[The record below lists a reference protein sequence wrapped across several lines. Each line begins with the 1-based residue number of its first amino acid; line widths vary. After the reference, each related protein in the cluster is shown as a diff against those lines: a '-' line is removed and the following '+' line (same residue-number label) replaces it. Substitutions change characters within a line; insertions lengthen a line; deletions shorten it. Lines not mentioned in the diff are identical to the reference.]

1 MIGKTWDAA
10 CDITSVT
17 PGGPASQGGLLTG
30 DLITAID
37 GLPIRVMDDVG
48 QALNGKGPGTKVQV
62 TVNRVG
68 VERQQEV
75 TLGRRLESRVVG
87 PVGELPPPP
96 ANSDTAANVAAPRP
110 RLGVR
115 TLPVSDEV
123 RQFNNLPDARCDR
136 HRSDAGLAGRAVGH
150 SAGRGRHRGQRSA
163 DRNAARSGSRGRAV
177 RQRDRADLFRSWPA
191 NAKAR
196 HAGPSGT
203 ARQRAEVG
211 AAPRPVDPP
220 ARPMP
225 TDEPTPAEPAQTVE
239 PATPIEPTTAQAPAE
254 AGSSHV
260 AELKAHVRELEAR
273 IEKLEPSLAQ
283 QKSEAK

>member
-1 MIGKTWDAA
+1 
-10 CDITSVT
+10 
-17 PGGPASQGGLLTG
+17 
-30 DLITAID
+30 
-37 GLPIRVMDDVG
+37 MDDVG

-68 VERQQEV
+68 VER
-75 TLGRRLESRVVG
+75 TGSHARTSSRVGVVG

-123 RQFNNLPDARCDR
+123 RQFNNLPDVRGATVIAVTPGSPAEQSGIPLGEVVTAVNDQPIETPQGLAAAVAQSGNEIELTYFDHGQQTQKRVTLAQ
-136 HRSDAGLAGRAVGH
+136 AGLPGDVPKLELRA
-150 SAGRGRHRGQRSA
+150 
-163 DRNAARSGSRGRAV
+163 
-177 RQRDRADLFRSWPA
+177 
-191 NAKAR
+191 
-196 HAGPSGT
+196 
-203 ARQRAEVG
+203 
-211 AAPRPVDPP
+211 RPVDPP

-260 AELKAHVRELEAR
+260 AELEAHVRELEAR
-273 IEKLEPSLAQ
+273 SRSSRRPLTQ
-283 QKSEAK
+283 QKSDAK